1 MKEMY
6 LVYKSVR
13 MNITFIYFPSQS
25 QFTTQNDLFYY
36 LNIFGI
42 FTFLG
47 KCEVVGMTWI
57 LE

>member
-1 MKEMY
+1 MY